1 MIPTIRSSHRTW
13 LVLVLAGFLVVAVGC
28 APKIGTHGYVL
39 SENRIEEVKPGIH
52 TRADV
57 AELLGSPSNVATFND
72 ATWYYISKRV
82 EKFAFFD
89 PKVLDQQVVMV
100 KFEDSGFVEDV
111 VRYDLADGQV
121 IEPVP
126 RETETRGQELGFFEQ
141 LFGNIGRFT
150 KTDDTQSR
158 F

>member
-1 MIPTIRSSHRTW
+1 MILTIRSSRRSW
-13 LVLVLAGFLVVAVGC
+13 LVWMLAGCLVVAAGC
-28 APKIGTHGYVL
+28 TPKVETHGYVL
-39 SENRIEEVKPGIH
+39 SEDRIEEVKPGIH

-72 ATWYYISKRV
+72 TTWYYVSKRI

-100 KFEDSGFVEDV
+100 KFEDSGFVEGV

-126 RETETRGQELGFFEQ
+126 RKTVTRGKELGFFEQ
-141 LFGNIGRFT
+141 IFGNIGRFN
-150 KTDDTQSR
+150 KER

>member
-1 MIPTIRSSHRTW
+1 MILSIRSSRRPW
-13 LVLVLAGFLVVAVGC
+13 LVSTLAGFLIVAVGC
-28 APKIGTHGYVL
+28 TPKVETHGYVL
-39 SENRIEEVKPGIH
+39 SENRIEEVEPGIH

-72 ATWYYISKRV
+72 TTWYYISKRV
-82 EKFAFFD
+82 ETFAFFK

-100 KFEDSGFVEDV
+100 KFEDSGFVKDV

-126 RETETRGQELGFFEQ
+126 RETVTRGKELGFFEQ

-150 KTDDTQSR
+150 KRDDAADR

>member
-1 MIPTIRSSHRTW
+1 MILSIRSSRRPW
-13 LVLVLAGFLVVAVGC
+13 LVSTLAGFLIVAVGC
-28 APKIGTHGYVL
+28 TPKVETHGYVL
-39 SENRIEEVKPGIH
+39 SENRIEEVEPGIH

-72 ATWYYISKRV
+72 TTWYYISKRV
-82 EKFAFFD
+82 ETFAFFK

-100 KFEDSGFVEDV
+100 KFEDSGFVKDV
-111 VRYDLADGQV
+111 VRYDLADGQA

-126 RETETRGQELGFFEQ
+126 RETETRGKELGFFEQ

-150 KTDDTQSR
+150 KGNEATDR

>member
-1 MIPTIRSSHRTW
+1 MILTIRNSRRSW
-13 LVLVLAGFLVVAVGC
+13 PVWMLAGCLVVAVGC
-28 APKIGTHGYVL
+28 TPKVETHGYVF
-39 SENRIEEVKPGIH
+39 SEDRIEEVKPGIH

-72 ATWYYISKRV
+72 TTWYYVSKRV

-100 KFEDSGFVEDV
+100 KFEDSGFVEGL

-126 RETETRGQELGFFEQ
+126 RETVTRGKELGFFEQ
-141 LFGNIGRFT
+141 IFSNIGRFN
-150 KTDDTQSR
+150 KER

>member
-1 MIPTIRSSHRTW
+1 MILSIRSSRRRW
-13 LVLVLAGFLVVAVGC
+13 LVSTLAGFLIVAVGC
-28 APKIGTHGYVL
+28 TPKVETHGYVL
-39 SENRIEEVKPGIH
+39 SENRIEEVEPGIH

-72 ATWYYISKRV
+72 TTWYYISKRV
-82 EKFAFFD
+82 ETFAFFK

-100 KFEDSGFVEDV
+100 KFEDSGFVKDV

-126 RETETRGQELGFFEQ
+126 RETVTRGKELGFFEQ

-150 KTDDTQSR
+150 KRDDAADR